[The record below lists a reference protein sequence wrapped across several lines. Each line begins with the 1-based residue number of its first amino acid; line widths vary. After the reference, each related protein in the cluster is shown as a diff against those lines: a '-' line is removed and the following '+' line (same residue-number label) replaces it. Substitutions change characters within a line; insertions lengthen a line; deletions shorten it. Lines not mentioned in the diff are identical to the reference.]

1 MDMLTEVGSSRSSKD
16 QPLSPSWETLER
28 VGIGQKFGGVT
39 APPVQTQV
47 TIYKASSGVGFPV
60 LTSPG
65 YILGKL
71 RHGHECKQTFLIG

>member
-1 MDMLTEVGSSRSSKD
+1 MCGHAYRSRLLQIQQRD

-28 VGIGQKFGGVT
+28 VGIGQKFGGGSL
-39 APPVQTQV
+39 PPPQTQV
-47 TIYKASSGVGFPV
+47 TIYKASSGVGFAA

-71 RHGHECKQTFLIG
+71 RHDHECKQTFL